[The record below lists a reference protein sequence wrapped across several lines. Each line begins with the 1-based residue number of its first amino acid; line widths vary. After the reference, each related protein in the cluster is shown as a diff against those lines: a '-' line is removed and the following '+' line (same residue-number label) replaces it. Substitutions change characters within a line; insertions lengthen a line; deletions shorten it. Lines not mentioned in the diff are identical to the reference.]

1 MAPLFCV
8 EEAAFLSLELT
19 FLSFELVFLELELF
33 ALDVP
38 WFELSSSGWEANVEV
53 VTVTLASP
61 ELSRSTLGLSDK
73 VDMPSSSLWS
83 SVKLMRAVL
92 EGAIDIALCDSTLS
106 VPVRCDGLG
115 RALTVES
122 VEPEAYDL
130 MVFEAL
136 CRSEGGFDTGWLPV
150 PVPPSPAV
158 WLFSFLLLLR
168 SLQKTSIAFIYKSF

>member
-8 EEAAFLSLELT
+8 EEAVFLSLELA
-19 FLSFELVFLELELF
+19 FLSFELLFLEFEPELF

-38 WFELSSSGWEANVEV
+38 WFETSSSGWEASVEV

-73 VDMPSSSLWS
+73 VDIPSSSLWS
-83 SVKLMRAVL
+83 SVKLIRAVL
-92 EGAIDIALCDSTLS
+92 EGATEIALWDSTLS

-122 VEPEAYDL
+122 VEPE
-130 MVFEAL
+130 
-136 CRSEGGFDTGWLPV
+136 P
-150 PVPPSPAV
+150 
-158 WLFSFLLLLR
+158 
-168 SLQKTSIAFIYKSF
+168 